1 MNIKNYISLPLLYL
15 LFFLPKLYL
24 EMTNIKRTYFFG
36 TYINLLKLD
45 KRVITGVVFL
55 M

>member
-1 MNIKNYISLPLLYL
+1 
-15 LFFLPKLYL
+15 
-24 EMTNIKRTYFFG
+24 MTNIKRTYFFG

-45 KRVITGVVFL
+45 TRVITGVVFL